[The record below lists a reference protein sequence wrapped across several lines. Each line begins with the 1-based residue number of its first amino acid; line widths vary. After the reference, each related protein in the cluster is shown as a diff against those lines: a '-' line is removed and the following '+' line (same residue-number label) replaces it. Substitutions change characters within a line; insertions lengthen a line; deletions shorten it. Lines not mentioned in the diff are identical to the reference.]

1 MVGVLGFE
9 PRISWSQAKRVKPF
23 PYTPK
28 NKKASK
34 FFRTRGLKSY
44 DKMGFQLRV
53 VARTPIGAELLTFG
67 FCPDRYRAIEMECLS
82 HRTFPA

>member
-1 MVGVLGFE
+1 
-9 PRISWSQAKRVKPF
+9 
-23 PYTPK
+23 
-28 NKKASK
+28 
-34 FFRTRGLKSY
+34 
-44 DKMGFQLRV
+44 MGFQLRV